1 MSVRHKSSINKQNY
15 EISGQLA
22 FFGRDILSF
31 KSVNLPDAQRY
42 KDLCKQFK
50 LKKIVCKS
58 SLLLDFIN
66 FCK

>member
-1 MSVRHKSSINKQNY
+1 MSIRRKSSIDKQNY
-15 EISGQLA
+15 ERSGQLVL
-22 FFGRDILSF
+22 FGRDNLSF
-31 KSVNLPDAQRY
+31 KSVNLPKAQRY

-58 SLLLDFIN
+58 NLLLDFIN